1 MGWAST
7 CGVLTTEIASIVAA
21 LNYSI
26 KPVANL
32 SLGEHSHAVLGG
44 ESTRN
49 SFDDE
54 DIASTTCTSDDS
66 SD

>member
-1 MGWAST
+1 M
-7 CGVLTTEIASIVAA
+7 
-21 LNYSI
+21 
-26 KPVANL
+26 KPVASL
-32 SLGEHSHAVLGG
+32 SLGEHSHAMAGS

-49 SFDDE
+49 SFDEE